1 MVIGIRTLTSIDGVI
16 GLNGYVY
23 LEDNNGNQLT
33 WQSLEDA
40 KQYIENC
47 GEDSDSDYLEYYTLK
62 EEDAYIRT

>member
-33 WQSLEDA
+33 WQSLEEA
-40 KQYIENC
+40 KQYIENR
-47 GEDSDSDYLEYYTLK
+47 
-62 EEDAYIRT
+62 DAYNAAAREWTVLYAMN